1 MRILRTIV
9 FFIYFF
15 GYMIIHMPT
24 LRRGEKALA
33 AGDRET
39 VRAIVRKHV
48 PHWCAVL
55 LKLSGSRI
63 TVEGKE
69 NIPDVNCVFVAN
81 HRSLYDIPLMLTGLD
96 LPHGLLAKK
105 ESEKLPLINRWMK
118 LLGCVFV
125 QRDDPKASM
134 RALNAAADRVREG
147 ESFIIFPEGTRYKGA
162 EGGIGE
168 FKGGAFR
175 IALKT
180 GVPVVPVV
188 LAGARG
194 TFEDNRYLLVPRDVT
209 VRILPPI
216 ETSSLSREEQKAL
229 PGEVQQLI
237 HGELQK
243 IIAK

>member
-1 MRILRTIV
+1 MRVLRTIV
-9 FFIYFF
+9 FFAYFF
-15 GYMIIHMPT
+15 GYLIRMIPLM
-24 LRRGEKALA
+24 RRCEKALA
-33 AGDRET
+33 AGTLETMRET
-39 VRAIVRKHV
+39 IDSHV
-48 PHWCAVL
+48 TRWCSVL

-69 NIPDVNCVFVAN
+69 NIPDGNCVFVAN
-81 HRSLYDIPLMLTGLD
+81 HRSLYDIPLMLTSLD
-96 LPHGLLAKK
+96 RPHGLLAKK

-118 LLGCVFV
+118 LLGCIFV

-134 RALNAAADRVREG
+134 RALNAGADLVREG
-147 ESFIIFPEGTRYKGA
+147 KSFIIFPEGTRFKGE

-180 GVPVVPVV
+180 GVPVVPVM

-194 TFEDNRYLLVPRDVT
+194 TFEDNHYLLVPRDVT

-216 ETSSLSREEQKAL
+216 ETVSLTREEQKAL
-229 PGEVQQLI
+229 PGKVQQLI
-237 HGELQK
+237 HDELQK
-243 IIAK
+243 VTAK